1 MFKIVAIAEKAT
13 TNQIALLVNE
23 DQSESKKPD
32 LLSAIKAMKPRI
44 MIWIKHANRIAGGY
58 FPGNFPPIAYSPH
71 GTPKAN
77 AA

>member
-1 MFKIVAIAEKAT
+1 MFKIVAITEKAT
-13 TNQIALLVNE
+13 TNQIAIFVNV
-23 DQSESKKPD
+23 DQLGSKNPD
-32 LLSAIKAMKPRI
+32 LLSAIKANTLKI
-44 MIWIKHANRIAGGY
+44 MIWIKQANRIGGGN